1 MALTSASTL
10 DDALNQYKDNLRWWE
25 SAPTAAAMLE
35 AVLYLL
41 ACKPETIAAADQSV
55 SFTSLEALRTKL
67 EPIVAGTAATRNRT
81 SFVIGRA
88 QGR

>member
-10 DDALNQYKDNLRWWE
+10 DDALDQYKDNLRWWE
-25 SAPTAAAMLE
+25 SAVTAAALLE
-35 AVLYLL
+35 AVLYLQ

-55 SFTSLEALRTKL
+55 GFASLDLLRTKL
-67 EPIVAGTAATRNRT
+67 EPIVAGPAATRNRT

>member
-1 MALTSASTL
+1 MS
-10 DDALNQYKDNLRWWE
+10 QYKDNLRWWE
-25 SAPTAAAMLE
+25 SAATAAACLE
-35 AVLYLL
+35 AVMYLL

-55 SFTSLEALRTKL
+55 SFGSLESLRQKL
-67 EPIVAGTAATRNRT
+67 EPVVAGTAATRNRT